1 MKNTPRNETAGTPL
15 SAQRKLA
22 SSQLNDLA
30 AIIATISEQDELVE
44 RILRFVKRQFVADRV
59 ALFTYDTGGDVSLS
73 GALGAEHSELDEIS
87 EFSRGVIDEAL
98 ESGGYLHIADASQ
111 DPNLADRPSVR
122 RLNIRSVLAAPLM
135 RQGRIMGVLY
145 ADTLGVPGAFV
156 ESDREVINGM
166 ANLLA
171 SALESSFD
179 YQALKYKSS
188 EARKPGTRRL
198 RFAGVVGDSRRMQKI
213 FKQAMSIA
221 RTDKNVLITGEPGSG
236 KEIIADIIQQHG
248 SRSRMNYLKFNCSSV
263 PDANVEAELFGVAAE
278 AFTGVMARDG
288 MLELASGG
296 TLLLDEVADLS
307 SEAQSMLLR
316 ALEEKSIRRVGGKRI
331 VPVDVRIVA
340 TTSSDLEKAVSDGRF
355 NKDLLERLNQFWIH
369 IPPLREHSAD
379 IPGLAYH
386 FLAREVDETG
396 LGRELSI
403 YPPLLDWLQD
413 APLTGNA
420 RELANIISKMASLD
434 TDGILSWDDLP
445 PDVKTQR
452 MLQSPKFDESSSFDH
467 MMAIA
472 EAAILRRAL
481 ENAEGRI
488 RKAARTLEMPEAT
501 LRRRLRM
508 LDLHHPTMFQ
518 MRRAVKPRR
527 SRRNAQSAT
536 PPVAHG

>member
-1 MKNTPRNETAGTPL
+1 MKNAPRNEAAGTPL
-15 SAQRKLA
+15 STQRRLA
-22 SSQLNDLA
+22 SSQFNDLA
-30 AIIATISEQDELVE
+30 AIIATISEPDELVE

-59 ALFTYDTGGDVSLS
+59 ALFTYDTGGEVSLS
-73 GALGAEHSELDEIS
+73 GALGAEHSEIEEIS

-111 DPNLADRPSVR
+111 DPGLADRPSVR

-156 ESDREVINGM
+156 EGDREVINGM

-171 SALESSFD
+171 SALETSFD
-179 YQALKYKSS
+179 YQSLKYKSS

-198 RFAGVVGDSRRMQKI
+198 RFPGVVGDSRRMQKI
-213 FKQAMSIA
+213 LKQAISIA
-221 RTDKNVLITGEPGSG
+221 RTDKNVVITGEPGTG
-236 KEIIADIIQQHG
+236 KEVIADLIQQHG
-248 SRSRMNYLKFNCSSV
+248 SRSRMNYLKFACSSV
-263 PDANVEAELFGVAAE
+263 PDANVETELFGVAAE
-278 AFTGVMARDG
+278 AFTGVMAREG

-296 TLLLDEVADLS
+296 TLFLDEVADLS
-307 SEAQSMLLR
+307 LDAQAKLLR
-316 ALEEKSIRRVGGKRI
+316 VLEEKTIKRVGGKRI
-331 VPVDVRIVA
+331 IPVDVRVVA
-340 TTSSDLEKAVSDGRF
+340 TTSEDLEKAVAEGRF
-355 NKDLLERLNQFWIH
+355 NRELFERLNQVWIQ
-369 IPPLREHSAD
+369 IPPLRDHSAD
-379 IPGLAYH
+379 IPALAYH
-386 FLAREVDETG
+386 FLAKEIDEAG
-396 LGRELSI
+396 IERELSI
-403 YPPLLDWLQD
+403 FPPLLDWLQD
-413 APLTGNA
+413 APLPGNA
-420 RELANIISKMASLD
+420 RELANIISKMAALD

-452 MLQSPKFDESSSFDH
+452 KLQSPKFDESSSFDH

-481 ENAEGRI
+481 DNAEGRI

-518 MRRAVKPRR
+518 MRRAIRPRR
-527 SRRNAQSAT
+527 PRRNAQSADSS
-536 PPVAHG
+536 VAHG